1 MKEINLIADIMCQDS
16 GTVLTKTQMYQV
28 SFKIYF

>member
-16 GTVLTKTQMYQV
+16 GTVLNKNSDV
-28 SFKIYF
+28 SSKF